1 MKKILFILFC
11 CVFILSIT
19 GCGSSKNDFEVG
31 DKSDVQIS
39 DNGVS
44 LSIKDG
50 TLKNTGGT
58 LVLKNSTNKLL
69 YYDEYYKMEIKKDN
83 KWHTINAE
91 LYFNDP
97 LWKLKGNSQ
106 EDIELNWEH
115 IYGKL
120 APGEYR
126 IVKEVYFENEEDQKF
141 YIAVEFEI
149 KK

>member
-11 CVFILSIT
+11 CVLVLSIT

-58 LVLKNSTNKLL
+58 LVLKNSIDSTLF
-69 YYDEYYKMEIKKDN
+69 YDDVYEMEIRQDN
-83 KWHTINAE
+83 EWHKINIEAN
-91 LYFNDP
+91 FNGP
-97 LWKLKGNSQ
+97 LWELKENSQ

-120 APGEYR
+120 VPGEYR

>member
-11 CVFILSIT
+11 CVLVLSIT

-58 LVLKNSTNKLL
+58 LVLKNSIDSTLF
-69 YYDEYYKMEIKKDN
+69 YDDVYEMEIRQDN
-83 KWHTINAE
+83 EWHKINIEAN
-91 LYFNDP
+91 FNGP
-97 LWKLKGNSQ
+97 LWELKGNSQ

>member
-58 LVLKNSTNKLL
+58 LVLKNNTDNKLF
-69 YYDEYYKMEIKKDN
+69 YDDVYEMEIRQDN
-83 KWHTINAE
+83 EWHKINIEAN
-91 LYFNDP
+91 FNGP
-97 LWKLKGNSQ
+97 LWELKGNSQ

-120 APGEYR
+120 APGKYR

-149 KK
+149 K